1 MTKHLFSE
9 KCIRSLEKH
18 TLIGLA
24 QLGYQQVLEEGV
36 GVVPTLRTSGVAS
49 RQSRG
54 RLTEGW
60 GLRPA
65 KKAYR
70 FSEKQKAYLT
80 DKFNIGQS
88 TRRKVDASLVARDTR
103 SSHSSNGERL
113 FKSTELLTSQQ
124 ISSYFSRLSAT
135 TRRQTHEVDL
145 AAIEEEINFSTARDE
160 VMATVTLQH
169 PIMFDQ
175 YNICV
180 MAEKDTLRG

>member
-1 MTKHLFSE
+1 MD
-9 KCIRSLEKH
+9 
-18 TLIGLA
+18 LA
-24 QLGYQQVLEEGV
+24 KLGYQQVLEEGV

-49 RQSRG
+49 KQSRG

-70 FSEKQKAYLT
+70 FSENQKAYLT

-88 TRRKVDASLVARDTR
+88 TRRKVDASLVARDMR
-103 SSHSSNGERL
+103 SAHSSNGERL
-113 FKSTELLTSQQ
+113 FKSTEFLTSQQ
-124 ISSYFSRLSAT
+124 ISSYFSRISAT
-135 TRRQTHEVDL
+135 TPQQTHEVDL

-175 YNICV
+175 YNIYA

>member
-1 MTKHLFSE
+1 MD
-9 KCIRSLEKH
+9 
-18 TLIGLA
+18 LA
-24 QLGYQQVLEEGV
+24 KLGYQQVLEQGV

-49 RQSRG
+49 KQYRG

-70 FSEKQKAYLT
+70 FSENQKTYLT

-88 TRRKVDASLVARDTR
+88 TRRKVDASLVARDMR
-103 SSHSSNGERL
+103 SAHSSNGERL
-113 FKSTELLTSQQ
+113 FKSTEFLTSQQ

-135 TRRQTHEVDL
+135 TPPQQTHEVDL

-160 VMATVTLQH
+160 VMATVTLPH

-175 YNICV
+175 YNIYA

>member
-1 MTKHLFSE
+1 MD
-9 KCIRSLEKH
+9 
-18 TLIGLA
+18 LA
-24 QLGYQQVLEEGV
+24 KLGYQQVLEEDV

-49 RQSRG
+49 KQSRG

-70 FSEKQKAYLT
+70 FSENQKAYLT

-88 TRRKVDASLVARDTR
+88 RRKVDASLVARDMR
-103 SSHSSNGERL
+103 SAHSSNGERL
-113 FKSTELLTSQQ
+113 FKSTEFLTSQQ
-124 ISSYFSRLSAT
+124 ISSYFSRISAT
-135 TRRQTHEVDL
+135 TPQQTHEVDL

-175 YNICV
+175 YNIYA